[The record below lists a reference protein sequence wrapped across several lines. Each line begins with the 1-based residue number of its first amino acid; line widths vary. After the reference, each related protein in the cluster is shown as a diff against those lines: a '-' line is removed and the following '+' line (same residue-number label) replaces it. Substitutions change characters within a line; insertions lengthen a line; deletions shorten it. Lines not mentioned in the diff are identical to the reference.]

1 MESIEH
7 YEMFVGSKIKLLH
20 RMNKKTDKITE
31 SKQITEIERHKRLFT
46 TKLNE
51 IEELRTKVIEL
62 KYIKDEVESID
73 AWEKQLDEKLEM
85 IKDQLVML
93 QQESQIICTEDEA
106 SKRHT
111 LEEHTT

>member
-1 MESIEH
+1 
-7 YEMFVGSKIKLLH
+7 
-20 RMNKKTDKITE
+20 MNKKTDKITE

-46 TKLNE
+46 TKLAK

-73 AWEKQLDEKLEM
+73 VWEKQLDEKLEM

-93 QQESQIICTEDEA
+93 QQESQIICKEDEA

>member
-1 MESIEH
+1 M
-7 YEMFVGSKIKLLH
+7 
-20 RMNKKTDKITE
+20 
-31 SKQITEIERHKRLFT
+31 
-46 TKLNE
+46 
-51 IEELRTKVIEL
+51 
-62 KYIKDEVESID
+62 ESID